1 MDSSQLEL
9 CDQTEN
15 ALRYEHGRQ
24 WKTNN
29 RNKKENL
36 IQIQQ
41 LCSEIHT
48 IECVSNVFVPT
59 GKPGKNNQT
68 IHSTQT
74 YTERAR

>member
-1 MDSSQLEL
+1 MHSDMNMEDNGKQIIEIKKKIQSKS
-9 CDQTEN
+9 
-15 ALRYEHGRQ
+15 
-24 WKTNN
+24 NN
-29 RNKKENL
+29 NV
-36 IQIQQ
+36 Q